1 MTQTKP
7 NVRKGMG
14 LIVVI
19 LVLAFLL
26 AVGMTVISVTQ
37 TGPEV
42 AGSVR
47 LQQQTLGAAEA
58 GFDTAWKN
66 LSDQFNGGLISDF
79 STLYRTTYNGAL
91 GLDDPLDTANYFR
104 RLSDKELVDDVK
116 AHPDKEL
123 FKNEDMPGKDE
134 DISSDNWFSY
144 TVFLINDEALGTP
157 DDTDCILV
165 SIGRGPRNSYARIEV
180 EIALQ

>member
-79 STLYRTTYNGAL
+79 STLYRTTYNGAS

-104 RLSDKELVDDVK
+104 RLSDQQLVDDVI
-116 AHPDKEL
+116 AHPENEL
-123 FKNEDMPGKDE
+123 FAAQSMPGDTR
-134 DISSDNWFSY
+134 FSY
-144 TVFLINDEALGTP
+144 TVFLIDDEALGTP
-157 DDTDCILV
+157 DVTDCILV

>member
-47 LQQQTLGAAEA
+47 LQQQTLETAEA
-58 GFDTAWKN
+58 GFDVAWRQ

-79 STLYRTTYNGAL
+79 STLYRTTYNGSP

-104 RLSDKELVDDVK
+104 RLSDKQLVDDVK
-116 AHPDKEL
+116 ARPDNEL
-123 FKNEDMPGKDE
+123 FAGQAMPGDGR
-134 DISSDNWFSY
+134 FSY
-144 TVFLINDEALGTP
+144 TVFLIDDEARGTP
-157 DDTDCILV
+157 DVTDCILV

>member
-1 MTQTKP
+1 MTRTKP

-47 LQQQTLGAAEA
+47 LQQQTLETAEA
-58 GFDTAWKN
+58 GFDVAWRQ
-66 LSDQFNGGLISDF
+66 LSDQFSGGLISDF
-79 STLYRTTYNGAL
+79 STLYRTTYNGSP

-104 RLSDKELVDDVK
+104 RLSDKQLVDDVK
-116 AHPDKEL
+116 ARPDNEL
-123 FKNEDMPGKDE
+123 FADVDMPGKDP
-134 DISSDNWFSY
+134 DISSDNWFGY
-144 TVFLINDEALGTP
+144 TVFLINDEALGTQ
-157 DDTDCILV
+157 DVTDCILV